1 MAGVQTLHSY
11 RDLGY
16 LSFFFKSEC
25 QTPPECYLRALF
37 ENEIPMSVPQ
47 WLSRTELLTGKEKLL
62 ALREK
67 HVLVAGLGG
76 VGAMAAEQ
84 ICRAGVGCMTIID
97 GDTVHPSNRNR
108 QLAALKSTEGI
119 AKTEVMA
126 RRLLDINP
134 ELQLTVIYEYMKDDR
149 TIEILEQGYDYVVD
163 AIDTLSPKVFFLFHC
178 VRLGLPVVSSMGA
191 GGKYDPMQVAVAD
204 INDSYNC
211 KLAYYIRKRLH
222 KMGVWTGIKVI
233 FSPEVVERSSV
244 ILQEGESNKKS
255 NVGTISYMPA
265 IFGCF
270 CASVVLRDLL
280 EK

>member
-1 MAGVQTLHSY
+1 M
-11 RDLGY
+11 
-16 LSFFFKSEC
+16 
-25 QTPPECYLRALF
+25 P
-37 ENEIPMSVPQ
+37 IPQ

-67 HVLVAGLGG
+67 HVVAGLGG

-84 ICRAGVGCMTIID
+84 ICRAGVGRMTIID

-126 RRLLDINP
+126 KRLLDINP
-134 ELQLTVIYEYMKDDR
+134 DLQLTVIYEYMKDER

-191 GGKYDPMQVAVAD
+191 GGKYDPKQVAVAD

-211 KLAYYIRKRLH
+211 KLAYYMRKRLH

-270 CASVVLRDLL
+270 CASVVLRDLMEL
-280 EK
+280 KTVNEVDSVQ